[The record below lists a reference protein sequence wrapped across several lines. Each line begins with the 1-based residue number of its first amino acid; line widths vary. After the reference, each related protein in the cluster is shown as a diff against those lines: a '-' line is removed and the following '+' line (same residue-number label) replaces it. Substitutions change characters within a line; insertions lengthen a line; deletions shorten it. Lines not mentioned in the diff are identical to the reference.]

1 MFINPLYANDGYT
14 RHKYMRK
21 LKRMT
26 CIDVNDDER
35 PLAGRPAAVLRS
47 KYILRLPEP
56 FCGVR
61 VPAAFLW

>member
-26 CIDVNDDER
+26 CIDVNDDVR
-35 PLAGRPAAVLRS
+35 PLAGRPAALCAVNT
-47 KYILRLPEP
+47 
-56 FCGVR
+56 FCGYLNHFAV
-61 VPAAFLW
+61 